1 VSLDGGAGGAGGATI
16 PETSGGGAGGMAG
29 ATIPLTSGGG
39 AGGMAGATISA
50 TSSGGA
56 GGQASWP
63 AEAGTDA
70 AATDGPVDTLDSGP
84 PAEAGAMDAVY
95 RPTACGDGIVDVAE
109 LCDDGNTAAG
119 DGCSPTCRVEIGYKC
134 SGSPSV
140 CIPTTCGDGVVEG
153 AEGCDDGNTMPFD
166 GCSADCQNEPNCN
179 GDSCTSRC
187 GDGIVLGEACDD
199 GNNIDGD
206 GCSKDCQIEAGF
218 TCIQP
223 PLGDKVTV
231 PVVYRDFRFHNPSD
245 FEPGSALGLLPA
257 AKGMVETTLDGDR
270 KPVYTG
276 IGGYVY
282 VASKDSFAKWY
293 RNVDGVNHATGS
305 KLTLWNNGKGAYVN
319 RYGANGEQWAVTE
332 TAYWCG
338 TVGSEINGQPCTYQY
353 LGTAE
358 PTNCTTKLATGETM
372 LNCFIKLGSYSATF
386 IVSKVDGN
394 PLFFPVDDD
403 NFTPVS
409 ERQAAQ
415 IPPLYDATGTYPYD
429 VDGSGNKRL
438 HNFSFTSE
446 VRYWF
451 LYDQSKSYT
460 LDFTGDDDV
469 WVFVNKKLAV
479 DLGGIHLPVGGTVTI
494 DATTAASFGLVDGNV
509 YEVAVFQAERQTTG
523 SSYKLTLTG
532 FNAAASVCSRI

>member
-1 VSLDGGAGGAGGATI
+1 
-16 PETSGGGAGGMAG
+16 
-29 ATIPLTSGGG
+29 
-39 AGGMAGATISA
+39 
-50 TSSGGA
+50 
-56 GGQASWP
+56 
-63 AEAGTDA
+63 
-70 AATDGPVDTLDSGP
+70 
-84 PAEAGAMDAVY
+84 
-95 RPTACGDGIVDVAE
+95 
-109 LCDDGNTAAG
+109 
-119 DGCSPTCRVEIGYKC
+119 
-134 SGSPSV
+134 
-140 CIPTTCGDGVVEG
+140 VVEG

-206 GCSKDCQIEAGF
+206 GCSKDCRIEPGF
-218 TCIQP
+218 TCTQP

-245 FEPGSALGLLPA
+245 FEAGSVGVLPA
-257 AKGMVETTLDGDR
+257 SKGMVETTLDSDR

-282 VASKDSFAKWY
+282 VASKDSFAQWY

-305 KLTLWNNGKGAYVN
+305 KLTLWNNGNGAYVN
-319 RYGANGEQWAVTE
+319 RYGANGERWQITT
-332 TAYWCG
+332 TALYCG
-338 TVGSEINGQPCTYQY
+338 SVGAELLDAAGNPQPCTSRY
-353 LGTAE
+353 LPDQTDCQREAAKGEKMLSCYITNGT
-358 PTNCTTKLATGETM
+358 
-372 LNCFIKLGSYSATF
+372 YSGTF
-386 IVSKVDGN
+386 VVSEVDGN

-403 NFTPVS
+403 PFTPAT
-409 ERQAAQ
+409 ERVAAQ
-415 IPPLYDATGTYPYD
+415 IPPLYDATATYPYD

-479 DLGGIHLPVGGTVTI
+479 DLGGIHLPVSGTVTI
-494 DATTAASFGLVDGNV
+494 DATTAAGFGLVDGNV